1 MRHRSLLFR
10 NRRVSL
16 LPLRGFGLWRLLLGG
31 RPAALALRR
40 LLRRGNRHL
49 LRGRPTG
56 SRTLRITLRR
66 RNARGQQRRH
76 ASDEKPVSPHFAL
89 LLSMESESR
98 ATSCV
103 RTALRPFPR
112 STFWTN
118 NGTSAFHSMLSA
130 PRISRARNTLIEPM
144 PRGCYLPP
152 CRCIAA
158 RSISGQEIIVGARWP
173 APRRELQRSER
184 VLNWDF
190 RKCCWEPQ
198 AHEIWSRRL
207 SRVELRPRRLPAPGA
222 FEPRSFCARTGFNR
236 GKPSNKKVWASTSA
250 NGERSIIRRT
260 RWCWAGWPE
269 AGRPAAACPGAACPG
284 TGWPEA
290 ASLAAARLDAGEME
304 TG

>member
-16 LPLRGFGLWRLLLGG
+16 LPLRGLGLWSLLLGG
-31 RPAALALRR
+31 RPAGLALRR

-56 SRTLRITLRR
+56 GRTWRTPLRR

-98 ATSCV
+98 ATSRV
-103 RTALRPFPR
+103 QTALRPFPR

-144 PRGCYLPP
+144 PRGCYLPR
-152 CRCIAA
+152 CRRPAA
-158 RSISGQEIIVGARWP
+158 RSISSQEIIVGARWL
-173 APRRELQRSER
+173 APRRKLQRSER

-190 RKCCWEPQ
+190 RKCCREPQ
-198 AHEIWSRRL
+198 AHEIWSRCL
-207 SRVELRPRRLPAPGA
+207 SRVELRPRRLP
-222 FEPRSFCARTGFNR
+222 RYRKC
-236 GKPSNKKVWASTSA
+236 
-250 NGERSIIRRT
+250 
-260 RWCWAGWPE
+260 
-269 AGRPAAACPGAACPG
+269 
-284 TGWPEA
+284 PEA
-290 ASLAAARLDAGEME
+290 ARRIHLAPIGRPRKLRRRHSARRIFLRRLSSHGGHRPLFPRDEERGKICALERAGPRHLQRLSNPARS
-304 TG
+304 G